1 MSFGV
6 TRLRITHECQ
16 MSWTKGSCVT
26 ETKTPSVKK
35 QKQKIGK
42 RWRKKTFM
50 QISFETQIFDWA
62 ERKRKKGKTFIA
74 HSKCIAWF
82 MRVREILVTSFQMK
96 KFIVIYISFCF
107 VLQMIHFLKP
117 NFNWKWFWCVTRN
130 RYIDT
135 IFQVYLYRLI
145 TIANITKMYYRTR
158 KMKWKVT
165 N

>member
-62 ERKRKKGKTFIA
+62 ERKRKKEKRLLLIQSVLLDLCVYAKYWLHHFKWRN
-74 HSKCIAWF
+74 S
-82 MRVREILVTSFQMK
+82 LSSTSR
-96 KFIVIYISFCF
+96 F
-107 VLQMIHFLKP
+107 VLF
-117 NFNWKWFWCVTRN
+117 FKWF
-130 RYIDT
+130 
-135 IFQVYLYRLI
+135 IFWNQSLI
-145 TIANITKMYYRTR
+145 ENGFMCNTKPLHWHNISSLPLSTYYNY
-158 KMKWKVT
+158 KCY
-165 N
+165 